1 MIYNKETDVVSVSN
15 NTYIHIK
22 LNLFPCNKKG
32 IDSIF
37 AANSKEEAEAYVTTG
52 VTSIPRHLLSCIT
65 PNLNA
70 NNLLLYLVL
79 IYELLRSYF
88 L

>member
-15 NTYIHIK
+15 NIYIHIK

-37 AANSKEEAEAYVTTG
+37 AANSKEEAEGYVTTG
-52 VTSIPRHLLSCIT
+52 VTSIPRHLATIMR
-65 PNLNA
+65 PF
-70 NNLLLYLVL
+70 
-79 IYELLRSYF
+79 F
-88 L
+88 LDTGQMPVAIRVSIQFHMVS